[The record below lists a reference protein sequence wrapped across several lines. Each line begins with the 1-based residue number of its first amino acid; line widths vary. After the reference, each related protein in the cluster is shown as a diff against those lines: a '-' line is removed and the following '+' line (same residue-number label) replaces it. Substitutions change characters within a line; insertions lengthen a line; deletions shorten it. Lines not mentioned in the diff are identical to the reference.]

1 MQAFKWGQ
9 MLFYKQQ
16 QIQNSP
22 CRLWFM
28 NFDYFCFYWR
38 LVLVRLRIT
47 VLLLLESPFFST
59 LRICIEI
66 CIVLKVYLETSSAG
80 VNLFDLQWQ
89 GSNTRWTGI
98 LVTMPS
104 NPTFIDISITTLN
117 EFSHS
122 GTETFFYS
130 KTFYSRKG
138 NSFELNQIWWKEW
151 SDWDYKEL
159 TLSPGSGHSASSYE
173 EGKEYNLQFTI
184 LY

>member
-1 MQAFKWGQ
+1 
-9 MLFYKQQ
+9 MLFYKQE
-16 QIQNSP
+16 QIQYSP
-22 CRLWFM
+22 CRLWIM
-28 NFDYFCFYWR
+28 NFDYFCVCWR

-47 VLLLLESPFFST
+47 VLLLESPFFPT

-89 GSNTRWTGI
+89 GPNTRWTGI

-130 KTFYSRKG
+130 KTFYNRKG

-151 SDWDYKEL
+151 SDWDYKGL
-159 TLSPGSGHSASSYE
+159 TLSPGSGHSASS
-173 EGKEYNLQFTI
+173 
-184 LY
+184 